1 MRTHVFPL
9 QKEYALPPNLR
20 PSLEH
25 LTREQKSTLLRSSQ
39 LARKSSAL
47 SLTAPFA
54 TLRKS
59 KQLLLPGTVRDAQGR
74 HQVQRRRAPHAYA
87 THSRAPQ
94 GVGAHLL
101 SGRAKS
107 PRYFADLLMHSTC
120 RDLEIA
126 EIMDLRVYL
135 RNSIARYSLRKIS
148 MPPRFLISLTKSF
161 GGGNRR
167 N

>member
-1 MRTHVFPL
+1 M
-9 QKEYALPPNLR
+9 PPNLR

-74 HQVQRRRAPHAYA
+74 HQVQSRRAPHAYA
-87 THSRAPQ
+87 THARAPQ
-94 GVGAHLL
+94 GVGTHLL

-120 RDLEIA
+120 RDLELA

-135 RNSIARYSLRKIS
+135 RNGIAR
-148 MPPRFLISLTKSF
+148 
-161 GGGNRR
+161 
-167 N
+167 